1 MLSTCSRP
9 PAELLKIR
17 TCPAATTYRPVQGS
31 LSPNTN
37 CPAENLRGT
46 ARCETNANSSSA
58 RLEKIGT
65 FARTLPG
72 VESDSSTANIVAEHD
87 VNLDPTILIRRCP
100 TFARFCA
107 NVGTRGISIH
117 YSGSVGSLNSTVNL
131 MLPCPYCGKF

>member
-17 TCPAATTYRPVQGS
+17 TCPAATTYSPVHGS

-65 FARTLPG
+65 LARILPG
-72 VESDSSTANIVAEHD
+72 LCSDSATAAIVAEREVIHF
-87 VNLDPTILIRRCP
+87 PGQRCSHIRALLGR
-100 TFARFCA
+100 
-107 NVGTRGISIH
+107 RG
-117 YSGSVGSLNSTVNL
+117 
-131 MLPCPYCGKF
+131 